1 MTLTELRQRVAE
13 KYKSQAAFA
22 REMGLC
28 RSEITNY
35 LRAKRIPPSKQALKI
50 ARLLEV
56 DVLDVIEAFCD
67 DETA

>member
-1 MTLTELRQRVAE
+1 MTLTELRQRMVE
-13 KYKSQAAFA
+13 KYKSQAVFA

-35 LRAKRIPPSKQALKI
+35 LKANRIPPPKRMLKI

-56 DVLDVIEAFCD
+56 DIKEVIEAFCD